1 MTQFRYRAVLARTG
15 EMKAGMIEGVSREA
29 AFEALRR
36 SGFMPLEAAAAEDS
50 KRVNNHTV
58 LRLSAEGR
66 KIVTNA
72 VSELSVLLGA
82 GLPLDRALGIV
93 IEHISQLNLKTTFQA
108 LREQV
113 KVGVPLARAM
123 QTTPGLFSPMA
134 SALAEAGE
142 ASGQLSA
149 SLGRLAETMN
159 RSAALRET
167 VSSAMVYPAML
178 IIIAC
183 CVILLMLLFVVPQFE
198 SMFTDLGGK
207 LPAATRFILGASQ
220 LVRSYG
226 LLGLAGFSVLL
237 LGLRQWSRQPAVR
250 RRQDRLLLR
259 LPILGPLT
267 ASFETARFART
278 LASLVDNGVPL
289 VTALGIA
296 RRVIGNSFMS
306 NAVGRVAEE
315 VREGGGITRPLAAAG
330 VFPPLAL
337 SFLRTGE
344 ETARMAF
351 MLDQLAD
358 TLERDVRNATQRLIS
373 IMTPLI
379 TIILGITVAGIIA
392 CIMSAILGINDLA
405 IQ

>member
-50 KRVNNHTV
+50 KRVINHTV

-149 SLGRLAETMN
+149 SLGRLAETMH

-167 VSSAMVYPAML
+167 VSSAMVYPTML

-183 CVILLMLLFVVPQFE
+183 SVILLMLLFVVPQFE

-259 LPILGPLT
+259 LPILGSLT

-306 NAVGRVAEE
+306 DAVGRVAEE